1 MPPGSAGGVGRAGAS
16 SSAAASRGDALI
28 LEAKS
33 PAEFFANNK
42 TLTGFDNAAKALYTT
57 VREFVENALDAT
69 ETARVAPTIIVTV
82 YV

>member
-16 SSAAASRGDALI
+16 SSSASRGDALI